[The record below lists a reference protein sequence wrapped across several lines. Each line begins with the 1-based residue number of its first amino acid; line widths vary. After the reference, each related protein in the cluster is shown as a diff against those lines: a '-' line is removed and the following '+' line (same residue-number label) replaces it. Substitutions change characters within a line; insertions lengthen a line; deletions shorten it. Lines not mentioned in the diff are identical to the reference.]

1 MTERRVVYVRDIPEA
16 ELKVL
21 LPAWVCEEMVS
32 EFVVMFF

>member
-21 LPAWVCEEMVS
+21 LAAWMCEENGQ
-32 EFVVMFF
+32 